1 LAKVISGLFLI
12 AILVI
17 MLNRWLKSNESFRS
31 LKVLFNQSGWVC
43 DLAEDSAF
51 PMAKTEKPS
60 LPSPPTV
67 ATVLAMKAGRV
78 VVVIVFAV
86 FLLAID

>member
-1 LAKVISGLFLI
+1 MRIQLISSKPLTFWSVAADKIDFQHRRDVG
-12 AILVI
+12 
-17 MLNRWLKSNESFRS
+17 
-31 LKVLFNQSGWVC
+31 VLNQSGWVC